1 MQRRQLVQAAI
12 SAAIAP
18 GALTSAFAQKYPSG
32 PITII
37 LPLQAG
43 SASDVGVRHAA
54 TALGTRMSASFV
66 IENLASAAGLVGLEK
81 LSRAR
86 PDGLT
91 LAALNNSIMTIL
103 PHLQPTLMKVDTRK
117 DFVPIAGIAN
127 IPTFFA
133 VPRNSPVKNIK
144 DLIELARKT
153 PGEIPYSSGGV
164 GSPQHLA
171 TEMFQSY
178 AGVKLLHVP
187 YKGASQAALAV
198 AANEVQVMSM
208 ALSLA
213 QPFLAD
219 GRVRLIGYCGLE
231 RHAQFPD
238 IPTLDEQG
246 IANYDYSSWI
256 ALFAQKEVPADV
268 VALLRKEAQAVVNDK
283 ALQDRLLGSGLDPWP
298 RTPEQLTKI
307 VQNDYVKWQ
316 KIITDAKIKGA

>member
-1 MQRRQLVQAAI
+1 MQRRQLVQAAL